1 MWNGIYATDVHCL
14 LARLPNPTT
23 RGDGWEVLSWA
34 WHGASWRESGPAPP
48 QASLPASRQCRR
60 ASTNNGALVQ
70 TRILASEVTLV

>member
-23 RGDGWEVLSWA
+23 RGDGWEALSWA

-48 QASLPASRQCRR
+48 QASLPASRQCSR